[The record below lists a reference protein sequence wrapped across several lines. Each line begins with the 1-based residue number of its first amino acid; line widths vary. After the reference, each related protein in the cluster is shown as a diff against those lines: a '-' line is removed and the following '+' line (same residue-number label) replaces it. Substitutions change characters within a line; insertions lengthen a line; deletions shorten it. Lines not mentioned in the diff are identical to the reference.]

1 MVFSVSIMA
10 LKAFSLRI
18 EDSMYKK
25 KIACIATIC
34 SIILEILNNVARK
47 ELDISFIKDG
57 TKLLLFA
64 IHTLFNS
71 KITKIN

>member
-34 SIILEILNNVARK
+34 SIILEILNNCGKKRIRYKFYKGWDKTV
-47 ELDISFIKDG
+47 IVCHTYSF
-57 TKLLLFA
+57 
-64 IHTLFNS
+64 
-71 KITKIN
+71 